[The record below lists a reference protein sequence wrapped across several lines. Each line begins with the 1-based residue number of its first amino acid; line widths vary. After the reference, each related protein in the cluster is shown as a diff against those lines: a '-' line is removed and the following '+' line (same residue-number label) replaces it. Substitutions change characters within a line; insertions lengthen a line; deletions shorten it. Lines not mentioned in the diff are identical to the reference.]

1 MAIRKIVK
9 LGEDEILRKHARKV
23 EQFDKRLHTLL
34 DDMADTMY
42 EADGAGLAAPQ
53 VGILKRVVVVDV
65 GEGLIE
71 LVNPE
76 IISAE
81 GSQLCIEGC
90 LSVPGK
96 RGRVERPEKVRV
108 HAQDR
113 HGRHIELEGED
124 FLANALCH
132 EIDHLDGI
140 VYVDKMLED
149 VTDQFAEDVK

>member
-23 EQFDKRLHTLL
+23 EQFDNRLHTLL

-149 VTDQFAEDVK
+149 VTDQFEEDVK

>member
-132 EIDHLDGI
+132 EIDHLAGV

-149 VTDQFAEDVK
+149 VTDQFEEDVK